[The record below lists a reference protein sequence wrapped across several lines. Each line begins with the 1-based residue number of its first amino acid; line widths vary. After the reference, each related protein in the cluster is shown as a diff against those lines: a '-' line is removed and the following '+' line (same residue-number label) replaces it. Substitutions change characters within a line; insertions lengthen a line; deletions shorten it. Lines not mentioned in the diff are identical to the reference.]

1 MLEGI
6 QVSKRFGGLK
16 ALTDFDFRVETG
28 QIVGLIGPN
37 GSGKTTLFNV
47 ITGFH
52 PADSGKVLFQGKEIT
67 RCKPYEIAKLGIART
82 FQIVRPLLGLSVLDN
97 VTTAVLYGRENIG
110 SMAKGRGRALELL
123 KFVKLDAKKGV
134 PAQSLVAA
142 ERKRLELARAL
153 ALKPEFLLLDE
164 TFSGL
169 NDTEIADAVKLI
181 FRIRDELG
189 ITIFLIE
196 HVMKA
201 VMGTCEKLFVL
212 HYGVKLAEGKPEEV
226 SKNPAVV
233 EAYLG
238 KKKHA

>member
-1 MLEGI
+1 MLEGVR
-6 QVSKRFGGLK
+6 VSKRFGGLK
-16 ALTDFDFRVETG
+16 ALTDFDFVVEEG

-47 ITGFH
+47 ITGFY
-52 PADSGKVLFQGKEIT
+52 PADSGKVLFKGKEIT
-67 RCKPYEIAKLGIART
+67 RCKPYEIAKLGISRT
-82 FQIVRPLLGLSVLDN
+82 FQIVRPLLSLSVIDN
-97 VTTAVLYGRENIG
+97 VTTAVLYGRDNIG
-110 SMAKGRGRALELL
+110 SMAKGRGRALDVL
-123 KFVKLDAKKGV
+123 KFVRLDAKKDI

-153 ALKPEFLLLDE
+153 AAKPEFLLLDE

-181 FRIRDELG
+181 FKIRDELK

-201 VMGTCEKLFVL
+201 VMGTCEKIFVMQ
-212 HYGVKLAEGKPEEV
+212 YGVKLAEGKPEEV
-226 SKNPAVV
+226 SKNSAVI

>member
-1 MLEGI
+1 MLEGVR
-6 QVSKRFGGLK
+6 VSRRFGGLK
-16 ALTDFDFRVETG
+16 ALSDFNFLVEKG

-47 ITGFH
+47 ITGFY
-52 PADSGKVLFQGKEIT
+52 PADSGNVLFKGREIT
-67 RCKPYEIAKLGIART
+67 HCKPYAIAKLGIART
-82 FQIVRPLLGLSVLDN
+82 FQIVRPLLDLSVLDN
-97 VTTAVLYGRENIG
+97 VTTAVLYGRENIR
-110 SMAKGRGRALELL
+110 SMAKGRARALDLL
-123 KFVKLDAKKGV
+123 KFVRLDAKKDA
-134 PAQSLVAA
+134 PAQSLVAV

-153 ALKPEFLLLDE
+153 AIKPEFLLLDE

-169 NDTEIADAVKLI
+169 NDTEIADAIKLI
-181 FRIRDELG
+181 FRIRDELD

-201 VMGTCEKLFVL
+201 VMGTCEKIFVMQ
-212 HYGVKLAEGKPEEV
+212 YGVKLAEGTPEEV
-226 SKNPAVV
+226 SKNPAVI

>member
-1 MLEGI
+1 MLEGER
-6 QVSKRFGGLK
+6 VSRRFGGLK
-16 ALTDFDFRVETG
+16 ALTDFDFVVEKG

-52 PADSGKVLFQGKEIT
+52 PANSGRIIFKGKEIT
-67 RCKPYEIAKLGIART
+67 RCKPYEIARLGVART

-110 SMAKGRGRALELL
+110 SMAKGRGRALDFL
-123 KFVKLDAKKGV
+123 KFVKLDAKKNV

-153 ALKPEFLLLDE
+153 AIKPEFLLLDE

-169 NDTEIADAVKLI
+169 NDTEIQEAVRLI

-201 VMGTCEKLFVL
+201 VMGTCERLYVIQ
-212 HYGVKLAEGKPEEV
+212 YGVKLAEGKPEEV
-226 SKNPAVV
+226 SRNPAVI